1 MDTGKVYYDTEGN
14 ECSIWQ
20 MVMREPHWA
29 ANRIQEGEKAL
40 EAIARLRA
48 EAEANRVDAERYRW
62 VKSQSIT
69 DRGFCDWKLPDIE
82 YQNDFDAAIDAA
94 RGKDNG

>member
-1 MDTGKVYYDTEGN
+1 MDTGKVYHDTEGN

-48 EAEANRVDAERYRW
+48 EAEALRVDAERYRW
-62 VKSQSIT
+62 LRE
-69 DRGFCDWKLPDIE
+69 RGESFQWMNIIRIDVDDFD
-82 YQNDFDAAIDAA
+82 DFDAAIDAA